1 MLILTAPSLSTLN
14 THEHTNDDSIDRL
27 NMLRE
32 RSTPL
37 MPNNGEVN
45 EHDSS
50 ELHFITN
57 TVSLLLLS
65 MDASVSLV
73 SSVLD
78 DDEMVRECLARL
90 IVGASLS

>member
-1 MLILTAPSLSTLN
+1 MK
-14 THEHTNDDSIDRL
+14 DDSIDIL
-27 NMLRE
+27 NVLRE

-37 MPNNGEVN
+37 MLKKGEVN

-50 ELHFITN
+50 ELHFIAN

>member
-14 THEHTNDDSIDRL
+14 THEHTKEDSIDIL
-27 NMLRE
+27 NVLRE
-32 RSTPL
+32 RSTPRML
-37 MPNNGEVN
+37 KNGEVN

-50 ELHFITN
+50 ELHFIAN

-65 MDASVSLV
+65 MDASISLV

-78 DDEMVRECLARL
+78 EDEMVGECLARL